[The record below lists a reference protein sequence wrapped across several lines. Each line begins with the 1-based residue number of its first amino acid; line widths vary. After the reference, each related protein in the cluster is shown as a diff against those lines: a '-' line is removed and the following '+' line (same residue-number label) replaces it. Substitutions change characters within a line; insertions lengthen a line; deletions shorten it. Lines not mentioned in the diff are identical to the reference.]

1 MRASPAGRG
10 RLPTSTQVLFV
21 IDGDPGAAHALRDDL
36 SCRFGREFRIVCES
50 AADAGLAALGELAVR
65 RVPVALL
72 VVGQDLGGMS
82 GVAFLG
88 RAREMHPQAV
98 RVLLV
103 ERDYSAPSPIVQAM
117 ILGQADSHIT
127 KPWMVELDL
136 YSVVSDCLA
145 DWARNAEAAFDLFSI
160 VGLDDRA
167 GHELRE
173 LLIRFN
179 VPFRFVA
186 ADSGK
191 GRRLL
196 ADHGVDDSRLPVL
209 VRYDGQVTIR
219 PDRAQLVAAV
229 GGTVRD
235 DIGDCDVA
243 A

>member
-10 RLPTSTQVLFV
+10 RLPTSTPVLFV

-36 SCRFGREFRIVCES
+36 SRRFGREFRIVCES
-50 AADAGLAALGELAVR
+50 AADAVLAALGDLAVR
-65 RVPVALL
+65 RVPTALL
-72 VVGQDLGGMS
+72 VGQDLGRMS

-103 ERDYSAPSPIVQAM
+103 ERDYSAPSPI
-117 ILGQADSHIT
+117 
-127 KPWMVELDL
+127 
-136 YSVVSDCLA
+136 
-145 DWARNAEAAFDLFSI
+145 EATFDLFSI
-160 VGLDDRA
+160 VCLDDRA

-179 VPFRFVA
+179 VPFRFVT

-196 ADHGVDDSRLPVL
+196 ADHGW
-209 VRYDGQVTIR
+209 TIR
-219 PDRAQLVAAV
+219 GFLCWSVTTGR
-229 GGTVRD
+229 
-235 DIGDCDVA
+235 
-243 A
+243 

>member
-10 RLPTSTQVLFV
+10 RLPASTPVLFV

-36 SCRFGREFRIVCES
+36 SRRFGREFRIVCES
-50 AADAGLAALGELAVR
+50 AADAVLAALGDLAVR
-65 RVPVALL
+65 RVPTALL
-72 VVGQDLGGMS
+72 VGQDLGRMS

-117 ILGQADSHIT
+117 ILGQERRSRLRPVQHRLPRRPRRARTAGTADPLQRSFPLRHSRQREGT
-127 KPWMVELDL
+127 TF
-136 YSVVSDCLA
+136 
-145 DWARNAEAAFDLFSI
+145 ARRS
-160 VGLDDRA
+160 R
-167 GHELRE
+167 
-173 LLIRFN
+173 
-179 VPFRFVA
+179 
-186 ADSGK
+186 
-191 GRRLL
+191 
-196 ADHGVDDSRLPVL
+196 VDDSRLPVL